1 MKQFVPNIRW
11 RDLRRASLQSL
22 SKSPEHC
29 TFSIDCSIAYLLFTF
44 YLPCLCSFG
53 CVFLSLCISVCPLL
67 FVFSAS
73 QCLCLPTD
81 FSFGFGMRRFV
92 SFTPGIPVLF
102 VSGCLLISSLLH
114 LSFNYKP
121 TNTL

>member
-44 YLPCLCSFG
+44 YLPCLCSFDCFFSL
-53 CVFLSLCISVCPLL
+53 CVFLSVHYYLFSLL
-67 FVFSAS
+67 HND
-73 QCLCLPTD
+73 CLPTD
-81 FSFGFGMRRFV
+81 LSFGFSMRRFV